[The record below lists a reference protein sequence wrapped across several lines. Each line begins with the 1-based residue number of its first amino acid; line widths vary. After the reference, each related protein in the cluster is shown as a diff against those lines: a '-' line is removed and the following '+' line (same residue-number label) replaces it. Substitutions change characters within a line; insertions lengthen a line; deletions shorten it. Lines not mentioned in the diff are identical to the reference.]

1 MKTIM
6 QKKIVSVAICAAMI
20 LSFTACGSGEQ
31 NSSSQPTPS
40 SVSSVAETE
49 TKTEPTSKA
58 ESETVSSEKET
69 NSTKNA
75 SKVESTVESSEKD
88 TDDKHEESS
97 NESSNVE
104 TSSEI
109 EETESKQELNV
120 DKGLLS
126 VEVTIPASLIN
137 DLDATTKAADEN
149 EDIISYKVNDDGS
162 ITYKYKKSAYDKF
175 LDELRDSMDE
185 SFQEFVTEDNYPSIV
200 SIEYDKKTFS
210 DITIKVTEQ
219 SAYKNSFD
227 SLIILGIK
235 MNLAFYQAFSGD
247 DEFTSTIHLVDN
259 SNGNEFDTIIY
270 PSDSDNDE

>member
-1 MKTIM
+1 M

-58 ESETVSSEKET
+58 ESETVSSEEET
-69 NSTKNA
+69 TSTKNA

-109 EETESKQELNV
+109 EETESKQEA
-120 DKGLLS
+120 LLS